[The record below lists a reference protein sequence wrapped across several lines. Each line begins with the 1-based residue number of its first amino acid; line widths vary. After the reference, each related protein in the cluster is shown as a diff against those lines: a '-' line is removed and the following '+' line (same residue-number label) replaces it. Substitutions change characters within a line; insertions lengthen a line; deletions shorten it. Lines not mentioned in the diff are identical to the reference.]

1 MRREDL
7 IVAGLCLATAAVVLV
22 QSVPRY
28 FTNRGALG
36 SGAYPCYIALLLAI
50 CGCSILIQWLRGNR
64 EKNALPFFPRGRGRM
79 LLASTAA
86 SLVFHRVATDF
97 IGFGLASL
105 FLMIFQMRL
114 LGRHRWWTI
123 LGLSLLFVGLV
134 SYTFREWLY
143 MDLPRGFLGY

>member
-7 IVAGLCLATAAVVLV
+7 IVAVLCLVTSVVVLF

-28 FTNRGALG
+28 FTDRGSPG
-36 SGAYPCYIALLLAI
+36 SGAYPCYIAALLMI
-50 CGCSILIQWLRGNR
+50 CGVSIFIQWFRGSR
-64 EKNALPFFPRGRGRM
+64 KMDAPPFFPRGRRGI
-79 LLASTAA
+79 LLACTAGA
-86 SLVFHRVATDF
+86 LVAHRVATDL

-105 FLMIFQMRL
+105 FLMIFLLRL
-114 LGRHRWWTI
+114 LGNYRWWTT
-123 LGLSLLFVGLV
+123 LLLSFLFVGLV

>member
-7 IVAGLCLATAAVVLV
+7 IVAVLCFAASTVILV

-28 FTNRGALG
+28 YTPRGTLG

-50 CGCSILIQWLRGNR
+50 CGLSIAIQWLRGKR
-64 EKNALPFFPRGRGRM
+64 ETKAPPFFPRGRGGM
-79 LLASTAA
+79 LLACTAG
-86 SLVFHRVATDF
+86 SLVAHRIATDF
-97 IGFGLASL
+97 LGFGLASL
-105 FLMIFQMRL
+105 FLMIFQMRI
-114 LGRHRWWTI
+114 LGHHRWWTT
-123 LGLSLLFVGLV
+123 LLLSFLFVGLV

>member
-7 IVAGLCLATAAVVLV
+7 VMAVLCLATSAVVLV

-28 FTNRGALG
+28 FNDRGSLG

-50 CGCSILIQWLRGNR
+50 CGVSIFTQWFRGNR
-64 EKNALPFFPRGRGRM
+64 KTDAPPFFPSGRGGK
-79 LLASTAA
+79 LLICTAGSMVA
-86 SLVFHRVATDF
+86 HRLATDF
-97 IGFGLASL
+97 LGFGLASL
-105 FLMIFQMRL
+105 LFMIYLMRL
-114 LGRHRWWTI
+114 LGNHRWWVT
-123 LGLSLLFVGLV
+123 LALSFLFVGLV